1 MSTKSDTQE
10 IQKLVGVTVDGI
22 WGPGT
27 AKAVLEVLRSTD
39 RLTTPEQA
47 PAEAKY
53 MFEDL
58 YPGDLITAQ
67 VHDIC
72 VQVLNVFET
81 GTKEGDYSN
90 VSIYADGPGGVKQIT
105 YGKSQTTES
114 GNLKSLLQTYL
125 ESNPQ
130 TEAAGI
136 IKDRVSRVGKLPYM
150 VQDKEFINALK
161 AAGKETLMKEA
172 QDSFF
177 DAVYFNPAYK
187 WFHENGFTLPLSLLV
202 IYDSFIHSGS
212 ILAFLRKRFS
222 EVPPT
227 NGGDEKAWIKAYVKT
242 RKSWLTNHTN
252 KVLRN
257 TVYRMETMEKAI
269 SSDNWLLTQPVYANG
284 VTVA

>member
-39 RLTTPEQA
+39 RLTTPKQA